1 MRNNSFAKPYLHT
14 VYTRR
19 LIRRLRRD
27 TAERG
32 RTVDSVLQQY
42 LLTVRPAHEQFV
54 EPAKRHCDL
63 IVPEGAN
70 DVALDMVVSRLRFAI
85 GH

>member
-1 MRNNSFAKPYLHT
+1 M
-14 VYTRR
+14 YTCR